1 MKKSGML
8 GYVCNP
14 SAREA
19 ETSRYLGLADQSLIS
34 HAESMRP
41 EGRGRERGEG
51 GERDYFITHWRMT
64 EEGT

>member
-1 MKKSGML
+1 ML
-8 GYVCNP
+8 GHVCNP

-19 ETSRYLGLADQSLIS
+19 ETSRYLGLTDQSLIS

-41 EGRGRERGEG
+41 EGWGRERDRQTDRET
-51 GERDYFITHWRMT
+51 EIDCFITHRRMT